1 MMILTIEKNK
11 RPNLI
16 MTNEQYEA
24 YAKISY
30 EVAFFGIKIGNW
42 TMEEF
47 EDWCTVQKME
57 AQSQASQ
64 E

>member
-1 MMILTIEKNK
+1 
-11 RPNLI
+11 
-16 MTNEQYEA
+16 MTQKEYEA
-24 YAKISY
+24 YAKITN
-30 EVAFFGIKIGNW
+30 EDAFFEVKVGGW

>member
-1 MMILTIEKNK
+1 MMIRTIEKNK

-16 MTNEQYEA
+16 MTHKEYEA
-24 YAKISY
+24 YAKISN
-30 EVAFFGIKIGNW
+30 EDAFFEVKVGNW